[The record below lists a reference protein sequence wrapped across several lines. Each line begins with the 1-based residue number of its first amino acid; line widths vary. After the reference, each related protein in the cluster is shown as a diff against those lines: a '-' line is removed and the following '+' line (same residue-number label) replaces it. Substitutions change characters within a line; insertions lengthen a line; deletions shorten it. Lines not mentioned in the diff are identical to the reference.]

1 MIFSEDY
8 VKRVKEIND
17 YFEFIFIIDK
27 SKTINLEN
35 PIFKNDAILSNTGFS
50 HLKQIT
56 NYPTDNELKKTLKAN
71 AYLLLYN
78 LIEGS
83 VTAGIDAIFL
93 AINQSDLKLNH
104 LKKEMRELYLH
115 FNMKPDSENQQQ
127 NLRTKDR
134 THLINRFNSLMDKK
148 VEFKS
153 KNKNNDI
160 KIGYQAY
167 LEKMGGEI
175 SGNIDAKKLEEL
187 AKKYG
192 FTLPTTNISN
202 ELLIIK
208 NKRNQLAHGEITFSE
223 AGKDKSIEE
232 MISIKNTVTQYFNT
246 LMNNIKNHIEN
257 EDFKI

>member
-1 MIFSEDY
+1 MNFLEDY
-8 VKRVKEIND
+8 TNRVQELND
-17 YFEFIFIIDK
+17 YFEFIFVIDE
-27 SKTINLEN
+27 SKNIRLEEDIFQDYEILNKFDFLNLKD
-35 PIFKNDAILSNTGFS
+35 ISQYTFS
-50 HLKQIT
+50 EQ
-56 NYPTDNELKKTLKAN
+56 LKKTLKAN

-83 VTAGIDAIFL
+83 ITAGIDAIFL
-93 AINQSDLKLNH
+93 AINQSEIELKY
-104 LKKEMRELYLH
+104 LKKNTRELYIDYS
-115 FNMKPDSENQQQ
+115 MKRNDENEQQK
-127 NLRTKDR
+127 TKAKDKKE
-134 THLINRFNSLMDKK
+134 LQMQFNSLIDKK

-187 AKKYG
+187 SKKYG
-192 FTLPTTNISN
+192 FNLPTNTISD

-208 NKRNQLAHGEITFSE
+208 NKRNQLAHGEITFAE

-232 MISIKNTVTQYFNT
+232 MIVLKNTVTQYFNI
-246 LMNNIKNHIEN
+246 LMNTIKVYIEN
-257 EDFKI
+257 EEFKM

>member
-1 MIFSEDY
+1 MIFLADY
-8 VKRVKEIND
+8 TNRVQEIND
-17 YFEFIFIIDK
+17 YFDFIFVIDK
-27 SKTINLEN
+27 SKNINLEDS
-35 PIFKNDAILSNTGFS
+35 IFEDEERLNQFNLS
-50 HLKQIT
+50 HLKNT
-56 NYPTDNELKKTLKAN
+56 SKYPFSSELKKTLKAN

-93 AINQSDLKLNH
+93 AINQSDLKLNN

-127 NLRTKDR
+127 SLRIKDR
-134 THLINRFNSLMDKK
+134 TQLINRFNSLMDKK

-192 FTLPTTNISN
+192 FTLPTTTIAN

-232 MISIKNTVTQYFNT
+232 MIALKNTVTQYFNS
-246 LMNNIKNHIEN
+246 LMNNIKNYIEN
-257 EDFKI
+257 EEFKV